1 MLDSIHHGSVVELWA
16 LTQAFDFHCL
26 IWSVLQPHIVES
38 TTIPSQFRTFPC
50 IVLGGTMQGNVLNWL
65 GIVVD
70 SAICGCK
77 TGCSLPWIRVALGGP
92 ERVQS
97 TAGSLYPACSRPKPC
112 GNYISEEKSQWHH
125 RGSRAAL
132 SGGNN
137 AQKVSLAKETLP
149 CSCAK
154 ASLAGTACRA
164 AGKHGW
170 EVEALTCK
178 TSRSRG

>member
-1 MLDSIHHGSVVELWA
+1 VRSRRTHEVAIVAGTTRKYVSVGAE
-16 LTQAFDFHCL
+16 Q
-26 IWSVLQPHIVES
+26 
-38 TTIPSQFRTFPC
+38 R
-50 IVLGGTMQGNVLNWL
+50 
-65 GIVVD
+65 
-70 SAICGCK
+70 SA
-77 TGCSLPWIRVALGGP
+77 TPAWIRVALGGP

-164 AGKHGW
+164 VGKHGW